1 MLVFGVCCLGA
12 VNIGG
17 SPLEQKTPLWTKN
30 FFLIFFTNLLL
41 FVSFYMLIPVLPK
54 FVTEVLQ
61 GTENQVGYVIGILS
75 ITSLFFRPI
84 SGYLLDTMGR
94 KKNLFFGLLFFALA
108 MGTYNLVASLGFL
121 LMLRSLHGISWSF
134 STTGTSTLAADIVPK
149 ARRGEGLGYYG
160 LSYTL
165 AMAFGPSIGLF
176 ILGQKDFSSLFTA
189 GLVLSVISI
198 ACLLGISY
206 SEDFKPAK
214 GTIEPTSFY
223 EPSVLPLSGII
234 LSINFVY
241 GGIVSFITLYSE
253 QIGVLNGGIYFM
265 AYALTLFV
273 VRPSSGRIYD
283 VHGPVSIMTTG
294 FISVFLAFILLYA
307 ANSSGF
313 FIASAITMGIGI
325 GIIQP
330 TCIAMAMNR
339 VPPHRRGAANAT
351 VLAAIDLGIGSG
363 SILLGI
369 ISNYMG
375 LAHMYLYSSLVI
387 ILPATIFYL
396 IEVPAHKTKI
406 KQKAISQ
413 KE

>member
-1 MLVFGVCCLGA
+1 
-12 VNIGG
+12 
-17 SPLEQKTPLWTKN
+17 
-30 FFLIFFTNLLL
+30 
-41 FVSFYMLIPVLPK
+41 VSFYSLIPVLPK
-54 FVTEVLQ
+54 FVIEILH

-75 ITSLFFRPI
+75 ITSLLFRPI
-84 SGYLLDTMGR
+84 SGYLLDTIGR
-94 KKNLFFGLLFFALA
+94 KKTLFFGLLFFALA
-108 MGTYNLVASLGFL
+108 MGTYNLVTSLWFL

-165 AMAFGPSIGLF
+165 AMAFGPTIGLF
-176 ILGQKDFSSLFTA
+176 ILSQKDFSCLFTTA
-189 GLVLSVISI
+189 LILSAISV
-198 ACLLGISY
+198 ACLLAISY
-206 SEDFKPAK
+206 SEDFSKPSK
-214 GTIEPTSFY
+214 GTIQPTSFY
-223 EPSVLPLSGII
+223 EPSVLPLSAII
-234 LSINFVY
+234 LAINFVY

-253 QIGVLNGGIYFM
+253 QIGILDGGIYFM

-273 VRPSSGRIYD
+273 VRPGAGRFYD
-283 VHGPVSIMTTG
+283 MHGPVSIMTTG
-294 FISVFLAFILLYA
+294 FIALFLAFILLFA
-307 ANSSGF
+307 ANSNGF
-313 FIASAITMGIGI
+313 FIASAITMGLGI

-339 VPPHRRGAANAT
+339 VPPHRRGATNAT

-369 ISNYMG
+369 VSNYMG
-375 LAHMYLYSSLVI
+375 LADMYLYSSLVV

-396 IEVPAHKTKI
+396 IEVPAYKTKI
-406 KQKAISQ
+406 KQKAVSQ